1 MKRLYRFL
9 QVILFGFVCAFIGT
23 SLYKWYDYK
32 KYPDLY
38 VMQSAPWY
46 LSIEINAIFT
56 LVIVVVILIIML
68 VVKKKI
74 K

>member
-1 MKRLYRFL
+1 MLWC
-9 QVILFGFVCAFIGT
+9 FVGTFIGT

-56 LVIVVVILIIML
+56 LAIVVAILIVMC

>member
-1 MKRLYRFL
+1 M
-9 QVILFGFVCAFIGT
+9 LFGFVGAFIGT
-23 SLYKWYDYK
+23 CLYKWYDYK

-38 VMQSAPWY
+38 AMQSAPWY

-56 LVIVVVILIIML
+56 LVFVVVILIIML
-68 VVKKKI
+68 VVKKKM

>member
-1 MKRLYRFL
+1 MKQLYSLL
-9 QVILFGFVCAFIGT
+9 QVMLWCFVGTFIGT

-56 LVIVVVILIIML
+56 LAIVVAILIVMC
-68 VVKKKI
+68 VVKKRI